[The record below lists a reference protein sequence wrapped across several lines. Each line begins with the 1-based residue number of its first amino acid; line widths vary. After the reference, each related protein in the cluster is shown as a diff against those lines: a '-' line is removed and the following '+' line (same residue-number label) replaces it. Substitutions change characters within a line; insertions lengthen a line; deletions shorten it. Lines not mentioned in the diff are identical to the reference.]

1 MPLTLLQQLKK
12 QAEARAKPPSIIT
25 SGGGASPIMIPPA
38 TGDTSLKK
46 NSSSSAI
53 RYGLIVAFVVVLVIG
68 VVLVVNRLHEQ
79 SHNANIVDRDDSA
92 DWQDLDVEKQGS
104 PVVLKAQ
111 DPNFTPLS
119 ELI

>member
-12 QAEARAKPPSIIT
+12 QAEARAKPPSIA

-38 TGDTSLKK
+38 TADTSLKK

-92 DWQDLDVEKQGS
+92 DRQDLDVEAQGS
-104 PVVLKAQ
+104 PVVLKSQ

>member
-12 QAEARAKPPSIIT
+12 QAETRAKPPSIV
-25 SGGGASPIMIPPA
+25 SGGASPIMLPPTTA
-38 TGDTSLKK
+38 DTPLGK

-53 RYGLIVAFVVVLVIG
+53 RYGLIVAFVIVLVIG

-92 DWQDLDVEKQGS
+92 DWQDLNVEAQEP
-104 PVVLKAQ
+104 PVILKAQ

>member
-12 QAEARAKPPSIIT
+12 QAEARAKPPSIT
-25 SGGGASPIMIPPA
+25 SGGGASPIMLPPA
-38 TGDTSLKK
+38 TADTTSLKK

-92 DWQDLDVEKQGS
+92 DWQDLDVEAQEP